1 MKRVF
6 GRGRYAN
13 VTATVALVVALGGT
27 SYAAITLPANSVGS
41 RQLKS
46 RAVSNSDI
54 RGNAVTSGKVR
65 DGSLRAR
72 DFAAGQLPAG
82 ARGAAGAQGQKGD
95 KGDKGNKG
103 DVGPSDAFQVS
114 RNAISPPVIPAGTT
128 TNLLSLPLPAGKYVL
143 FAKLGMDA
151 TAPHT
156 VTCRLQAGSAT
167 DKVLATIGGVG
178 GYSCNMQTVHEF
190 AAPGAASLTI
200 ETPVGSE
207 VRGGDA
213 KLTAIRVGALQISEV
228 TP

>member
-13 VTATVALVVALGGT
+13 VTATIALVVALGGT

-46 RAVSNSDI
+46 RAVTNSDI
-54 RGNAVTSGKVR
+54 RANAVTSSKVR
-65 DGSLRAR
+65 NGALLAR
-72 DFAAGQLPAG
+72 DFRAGQLPAG
-82 ARGAAGAQGQKGD
+82 AKGATGAQGPKGD
-95 KGDKGNKG
+95 KGDTGL
-103 DVGPSDAFQVS
+103 SDAFQIS
-114 RNAISPPVIPAGTT
+114 RNAISPPVIPAGSTVS
-128 TNLLSLPLPAGKYVL
+128 LLELPLPPGKYVV
-143 FAKLGMDA
+143 FAKLDMDA
-151 TAPHT
+151 TAGPVT

-167 DKVLATIGGVG
+167 DKVLTTIDGEG

-190 AAPGAASLTI
+190 AASGAASLTI
-200 ETPVGSE
+200 ETPVGSS

-213 KLTAIRVGALQISEV
+213 KVTAIRVGALQNSEV

>member
-46 RAVSNSDI
+46 RAVTNSDI
-54 RGNAVTSGKVR
+54 RGNAVTSSKVR
-65 DGSLRAR
+65 NGALLAR
-72 DFAAGQLPAG
+72 DFRAGQLPAG
-82 ARGAAGAQGQKGD
+82 AKGATGAQGPKGD
-95 KGDKGNKG
+95 KGDKG
-103 DVGPSDAFQVS
+103 DTGPSDAFQIS
-114 RNAISPPVIPAGTT
+114 RNAISPPVIPAGSTVS
-128 TNLLSLPLPAGKYVL
+128 LLALPLPPGKYVV
-143 FAKLGMDA
+143 FAKLDMDA
-151 TAPHT
+151 TAGPVT

-167 DKVLATIGGVG
+167 DKVLTTIDGVG

-200 ETPVGSE
+200 QTPVGSS

-213 KLTAIRVGALQISEV
+213 KLTAIRVGALQNSEV

>member
-1 MKRVF
+1 MKRGF

-46 RAVSNSDI
+46 RAVTNSDI
-54 RGNAVTSGKVR
+54 RGNAVTSSKVR
-65 DGSLRAR
+65 NGALLAR
-72 DFAAGQLPAG
+72 DFRVGQLPAG
-82 ARGAAGAQGQKGD
+82 PKGDTGAQGLKGD
-95 KGDKGNKG
+95 KGDT
-103 DVGPSDAFQVS
+103 GPSDAFQIS
-114 RNAISPPVIPAGTT
+114 SNAISPPVLPAGLTVS
-128 TNLLSLPLPAGKYVL
+128 LLTLPLPAGKYVL
-143 FAKLGMDA
+143 FAKLDMDA
-151 TAPHT
+151 TAGPVT

-167 DKVLATIGGVG
+167 DKVLTTIDGVG

-200 ETPVGSE
+200 ETPVGSS
-207 VRGGDA
+207 VRGNDA
-213 KLTAIRVGALQISEV
+213 KLTAIRVGALQNSEV

>member
-1 MKRVF
+1 MKPVF

-41 RQLKS
+41 RQIKS
-46 RAVSNSDI
+46 RAVANSDI
-54 RGNAVTSGKVR
+54 RGNAVTSSKVR
-65 DGSLRAR
+65 NGSLRAR
-72 DFAAGQLPAG
+72 DFGAGQLPAG
-82 ARGAAGAQGQKGD
+82 PRGATGAQGQKGD
-95 KGDKGNKG
+95 I
-103 DVGPSDAFQVS
+103 GPSDAFQVS
-114 RNAISPPVIPAGTT
+114 RNAISPPVIPAGAT

-151 TAPHT
+151 VAGPHT
-156 VTCRLQAGSAT
+156 VTCRLQAGSVS
-167 DKVLATIGGVG
+167 DKVSTTIDGAG

-190 AAPGAASLTI
+190 AAAGAATLTI
-200 ETPVGSE
+200 ETPAGST

-213 KLTAIRVGALQISEV
+213 KLTAIRVGSLQISEV